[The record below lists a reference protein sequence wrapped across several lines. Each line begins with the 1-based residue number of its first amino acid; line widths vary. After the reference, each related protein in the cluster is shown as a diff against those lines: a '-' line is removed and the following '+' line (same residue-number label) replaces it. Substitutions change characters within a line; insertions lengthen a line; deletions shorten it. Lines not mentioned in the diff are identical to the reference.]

1 MLSSMRRK
9 YLILVEK
16 LDTKPTTTPRIMDA
30 QGGMKPD
37 AGVAATRPE
46 MQPEHWK
53 VVSDKHICKVGHATC
68 LPSLPSTIFLTS
80 DSQVNT
86 K

>member
-1 MLSSMRRK
+1 
-9 YLILVEK
+9 LILVEK

-53 VVSDKHICKVGHATC
+53 GSVRKLREARDTYPADHRPLSRETIIERYPSDGRKHCCQT
-68 LPSLPSTIFLTS
+68 
-80 DSQVNT
+80 
-86 K
+86 